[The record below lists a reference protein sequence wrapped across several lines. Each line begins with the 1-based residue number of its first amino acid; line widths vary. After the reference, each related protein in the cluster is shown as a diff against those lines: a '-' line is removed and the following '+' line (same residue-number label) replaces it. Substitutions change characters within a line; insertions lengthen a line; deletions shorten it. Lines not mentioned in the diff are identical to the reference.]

1 MHWIRVTGLAAILSL
16 ALPAC
21 GSSAPA
27 PLDVAQ
33 QVGTHLASLERG
45 NATIRGERLWEPKTL
60 ARFYRARQSRAAWSG
75 REAEDIVQ
83 AIRGIT
89 RDGLNPSDYHL
100 NAIERLMAARNE
112 GSSPGLEGDL
122 DILLSDAVAAMID
135 HVRYGR
141 VQPVSLNPTWN
152 VDPRDGAPPLERKLE
167 EVRSAP
173 DLSAA
178 IEAQR
183 PDHFI
188 YKGLVHELAR
198 LRDIDDQGGWPTV
211 SAGRAL
217 APGMHSDRIPDVRRR
232 LEASGDFHGS
242 PGSDA
247 TYYSPSLADAVRRF
261 QAAHRL
267 NPDGII
273 GPTTVEAMNG
283 SVKDREDQVRAN
295 LERTRWILSGLGDE
309 FLLVNIPAY
318 KAYLIRGRRPIWE
331 ARTQV
336 GDEYMKTPSFR
347 STMRTIVFNPDWV
360 VPTSIARYEVLDAM
374 RNGDNKLMEWGLR
387 VYDKR
392 GHEVNPASVNWD
404 APPERFPYTLRQ
416 LPGSRNPLGRVKFLF
431 PNKYSIYLHD
441 TPSKSLFAAQD
452 RSFSHGCIRVEN
464 ALQLADL
471 LLQDQRGFGGIQ
483 NALASGRTQ
492 SVQLQ
497 HPIPVVIV
505 YWTVSVGAAG
515 NVSYS
520 DDVYHL
526 DRPLSDALGRRR

>member
-1 MHWIRVTGLAAILSL
+1 MFWIRISSLAAVLSL
-16 ALPAC
+16 TFPAC

-33 QVGTHLASLERG
+33 QVGAHLASLERG
-45 NATIRGERLWEPKTL
+45 NATIRGEHLWEPKTL

-100 NAIERLMAARNE
+100 SAIEQLMAGRNE
-112 GSSPGLEGDL
+112 SSSPQLEGDL

-152 VDPRDGAPPLERKLE
+152 VDPRDGAPPLERRLE

-173 DLSAA
+173 DLSTA

-217 APGMHSDRIPDVRRR
+217 APGMHSDRIRDVRRR
-232 LEASGDFHGS
+232 LEASGEFHGS
-242 PGSDA
+242 PGSDP

-261 QAAHRL
+261 QTAHRL
-267 NPDGII
+267 DPDGII
-273 GPTTVEAMNG
+273 GPTTVQAMNG

-374 RNGDNKLMEWGLR
+374 RNGDNKLMQWGLR

-392 GHEVNPASVNWD
+392 GHEVNPASVDWD

-441 TPSKSLFAAQD
+441 TPSKALFAAQD

-526 DRPLSDALGRRR
+526 DRPLSDALRRR